1 MAGTKVRKKRQN
13 LFNSHFT
20 ITISIALVLFLL
32 GIMGILVFTA
42 DKVTDH
48 VKENIGFSIVL
59 EDNARD
65 VDVRRMQK
73 YLDAMQYVKSTEFID
88 KDRAAE
94 ELSEELGE
102 DFLDFLGDNPLLA
115 SIEVHL
121 KAEYAN
127 SDSIAI
133 IEKEFESYSNIREVI
148 YQKDLIQLVNEN
160 VRKITVIIL
169 TFSLLLF
176 IVSIALINNT
186 VRLSIYSQRFLINT
200 MQLVGATSSFIRRPF
215 VSRCVID
222 GFIGALLAIGMLS
235 GLIYSSQAELKTII
249 SFSDVELIAMVYSAL
264 ILIGMLITQFS
275 AFFAVNKYLRL
286 RSDELYF

>member
-1 MAGTKVRKKRQN
+1 MAGTRIRKKRQS

-32 GIMGILVFTA
+32 GIMGILVFTT

-73 YLDAMQYVKSTEFID
+73 YLDAMHYVKSTEFIN
-88 KDRAAE
+88 KDRAAA
-94 ELSEELGE
+94 ELSEDLGE

-127 SDSIAI
+127 PDSIAL

-148 YQKDLIQLVNEN
+148 YQKDIVHLVNEN
-160 VRKITVIIL
+160 VRKITFIIL
-169 TFSLLLF
+169 AFSLLLF
-176 IVSIALINNT
+176 IVSVALINNT

-200 MQLVGATSSFIRRPF
+200 MQLVGATRSFVRRPF
-215 VSRCVID
+215 VTRCVVD
-222 GFIGALLAIGMLS
+222 GFIGAVLAIAMLS
-235 GLIYSSQAELKTII
+235 ALIYSSQAELKAII
-249 SFSDVELIAMVYSAL
+249 SFSDIELILMVYCAL
-264 ILIGMLITQFS
+264 VLLGMLITQFS